1 MKPLS
6 PRFKEY
12 VQIKCGLTAHWGE
25 GDKVGKWRIDDLLT
39 VSISYLELLTT
50 CDITTLQI
58 TAYKQLQKY
67 DLCITIGLKMPSS
80 LLQTAAAG
88 KFCCSWSGWKTA
100 RNWRTFLVL
109 SDRSWVT
116 KCTGWWLKCL
126 FLRLAHSFGVLGHLI
141 FSSRDIQLVKFSS
154 PYILPCLFPRASD
167 DSVHRC

>member
-12 VQIKCGLTAHWGE
+12 VQIKCGLTALWGE

-88 KFCCSWSGWKTA
+88 IFCCSWSGWKTA

-109 SDRSWVT
+109 SDL
-116 KCTGWWLKCL
+116 GWQNVLGDGWNVS
-126 FLRLAHSFGVLGHLI
+126 FWDWAHSFGDLGHLI
-141 FSSRDIQLVKFSS
+141 FSSKDIQLVKFSS
-154 PYILPCLFPRASD
+154 PYIQPCLFPRASD